1 MAEYTKFQQ
10 KAIKNYYDNR
20 EGIAMQRVQE
30 LCTELY
36 LAEGKKLEQH
46 WKTLVTHLEALKVPK
61 KQIDHLVKQF
71 HQLAAQLRRLF
82 QKHPFQPERVAPDQ
96 SANTGWSATDNRDVT
111 RLRH

>member
-20 EGIAMQRVQE
+20 EGIAIQRLQE

-46 WKTLVTHLEALKVPK
+46 WKSMVTHMEVLKVPK
-61 KQIDHLVKQF
+61 KQIDHLLQ
-71 HQLAAQLRRLF
+71 
-82 QKHPFQPERVAPDQ
+82 QKNPELVAKYVQ
-96 SANTGWSATDNRDVT
+96 TLLSKAS
-111 RLRH
+111 